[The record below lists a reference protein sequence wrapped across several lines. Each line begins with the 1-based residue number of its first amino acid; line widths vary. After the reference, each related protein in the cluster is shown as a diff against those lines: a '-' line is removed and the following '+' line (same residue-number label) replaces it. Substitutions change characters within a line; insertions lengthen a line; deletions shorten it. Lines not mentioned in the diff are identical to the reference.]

1 MFAPRRLVEALANE
15 DVEYVILGGIAL
27 TMHGSMRAT
36 FDLDL
41 CYRRDRDNLARLA
54 RALAPLHPRLRD
66 FPPELPFFFDEATLR
81 TGLNFTLRSD
91 AGDIDL
97 LGEVPGLGTYADA
110 LAASQEETLYD
121 VPVRI
126 LTLEGLER
134 CKRAAGRA
142 KDLLDLETI
151 AALRAESARRST

>member
-1 MFAPRRLVEALANE
+1 VFAPRRLVEALAGE
-15 DVEYVILGGIAL
+15 GVDYVILGGIAL

-97 LGEVPGLGTYADA
+97 LGEVPGLGAYADA

-126 LTLEGLER
+126 LTLAGLER

-151 AALRAESARRST
+151 AALRAESDRRST

>member
-1 MFAPRRLVEALANE
+1 
-15 DVEYVILGGIAL
+15 VILGGIAL

>member
-1 MFAPRRLVEALANE
+1 VFAPRRLVEALANE

>member
-1 MFAPRRLVEALANE
+1 VFAPRRLVEALARE
-15 DVEYVILGGIAL
+15 GVAYVILGGIAL
-27 TMHGSMRAT
+27 TMHGSSRAT
-36 FDLDL
+36 FDLDI
-41 CYRRDRDNLARLA
+41 CYARDRDNLRSLA

-81 TGLNFTLRSD
+81 TGLNFTLRCD

-97 LGEVPGLGTYADA
+97 LGEVPGLGVYADA
-110 LAASQEETLYD
+110 LGASQEETLYD
-121 VPVRI
+121 TTVRI
-126 LTLEGLER
+126 LTLDGLER

-151 AALRAESARRST
+151 AVLRASQ